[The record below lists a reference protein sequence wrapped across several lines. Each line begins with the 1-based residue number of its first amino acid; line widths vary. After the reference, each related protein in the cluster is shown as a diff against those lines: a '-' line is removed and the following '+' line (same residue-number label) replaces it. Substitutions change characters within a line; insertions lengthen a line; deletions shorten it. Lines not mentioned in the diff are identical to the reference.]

1 MMYVLIEGIDRAGKS
16 TQIELLKR
24 AFPDALFTK
33 EPGGTPLGEKIR
45 EIILHTQNPTPLA
58 ELFLFLAD
66 RAEHIQKIILAN
78 PNKLVISDR
87 GYISGIAYAYTK
99 TEIPLQKLCWLNS
112 IAMQKTLPKKIVLLT
127 LTKEELQRR
136 LALHPLDNIEKRG
149 IEYLI
154 KVQEIM
160 KNLVIHSKIAHLI
173 IDGAKPI
180 EKIHQQI
187 VAFIKDNR

>member
-1 MMYVLIEGIDRAGKS
+1 MMYVLFEGIDRAGKS

-24 AFPDALFTK
+24 ALPDALFTK
-33 EPGGTPLGEKIR
+33 EPGGTPLGKRIR

-58 ELFLFLAD
+58 EVFLFLAD
-66 RAEHIQKIILAN
+66 RAEHIQKIIRAN
-78 PNKLVISDR
+78 SNKLIISDR
-87 GYISGIAYAYTK
+87 GYISGIAYAHTK

-112 IAMQKTLPKKIVLLT
+112 IAMQKTLPHKIVLLT
-127 LTKEELQRR
+127 LTTEELQRR

-154 KVQEIM
+154 SVQEIM

-173 IDGAKPI
+173 IDGAKPVK
-180 EKIHQQI
+180 EIHQQI
-187 VAFIKDNR
+187 VAFIKDSQ